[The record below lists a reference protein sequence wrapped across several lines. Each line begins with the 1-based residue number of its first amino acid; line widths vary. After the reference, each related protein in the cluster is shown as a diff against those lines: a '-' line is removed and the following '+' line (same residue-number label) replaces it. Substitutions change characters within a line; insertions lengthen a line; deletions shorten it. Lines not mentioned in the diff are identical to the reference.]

1 MIVNFLKKIVHW
13 LSNICYLLII
23 AYAIVEIPMLF
34 GYNPL
39 VVLSGSMEPSYK
51 VGSVLYYKSVEEEN
65 LKVGDVITFELK
77 DGTFV
82 THRINR
88 IVNGEYET
96 KGDANN
102 TPDLFKVKYEN
113 VKGKVAKVSVPFIG
127 YYVKFI
133 NSHLYLVGFVAII
146 LLSEFL
152 LSNVGVFD
160 INKKERSN

>member
-1 MIVNFLKKIVHW
+1 MNLFKKIVHW
-13 LSNICYLLII
+13 LCNICYLLII
-23 AYAIVEIPMLF
+23 AYAIVELPMLF
-34 GYNPL
+34 GYKPL

-51 VGSVLYYKSVEEEN
+51 VGSVLYYKSVEEKN
-65 LKVGDVITFELK
+65 LKVGDVITFELD

-113 VKGKVAKVSVPFIG
+113 IKGKVAKINILFVGYFIR
-127 YYVKFI
+127 FI
-133 NSHLYLVGFVAII
+133 NTNLYLVGVVVII

-152 LSNVGVFD
+152 LSNVGIFD
-160 INKKERSN
+160 IKK

>member
-1 MIVNFLKKIVHW
+1 MNFLKKIVHW

-23 AYAIVEIPMLF
+23 AYAIIELPMLF
-34 GYNPL
+34 GYKPL

-51 VGSVLYYKSVEEEN
+51 VGSVLYYKSVEEKN
-65 LKVGDVITFELK
+65 LRVGDVITFELE

-113 VKGKVAKVSVPFIG
+113 VKGKVANINIIFVGYFI
-127 YYVKFI
+127 KFI
-133 NSHLYLVGFVAII
+133 NTHLYLVGVVAII

-160 INKKERSN
+160 INRKERSN